1 MTQPKSSTKG
11 PRIGRAGMSQQILD
25 AARETLAQDGFAAF
39 GVNAVARA
47 AGCDKQLIYR
57 YFGGLD
63 GLVAAIGE
71 TLADRVTAGLTQPDP
86 PPASYAALIE
96 ALLRRLFDL
105 LVQDA
110 LVRRIAAWELA
121 DPSPLTL
128 PLAAARSAGLQ
139 QWVAAMRG
147 NLAAPAGIDAPAVNA
162 LLIGGVQQL
171 ALAAAAGQPFAGL
184 ALDPAGTAR
193 TQAAIAA
200 LVHGVYGSGKN

>member
-139 QWVAAMRG
+139 QWVAEMRG

-162 LLIGGVQQL
+162 LMIGGVQQL

-184 ALDPAGTAR
+184 VLDPAGTAR

-200 LVHGVYGSGKN
+200 LVHGVYGSAKN